1 MDHFLHAIITI
12 LAVTNPL
19 GNAPIFLAIV
29 AGADQHEQ
37 RHEALVGFIAVLVIL
52 VISALGGK
60 LLLEAFGISIE
71 AFRVAG
77 GLVIGLMGLHML
89 QGQHSTVQ
97 HDKEN
102 VQSPD
107 AQVIVPFAMP
117 LVAGPGG
124 ITTVITLAATHP
136 NGMAHALIG
145 SIIASIILLG
155 VLMLLIQQSKLL
167 TPQRQ
172 KIITRFMGLI
182 LVAMGFQFALDGI
195 AAYFQLAHTG

>member
-1 MDHFLHAIITI
+1 MDHLLHSIITV

-19 GNAPIFLAIV
+19 GNAPIFLTIV
-29 AGADQHEQ
+29 AGASRREQ
-37 RHEALVGFIAVLVIL
+37 MHDALVGFIAVLAIL
-52 VISALGGK
+52 VLSAVAGK
-60 LLLEAFGISIE
+60 ALLEAFGISID

-89 QGQHSTVQ
+89 QGQHSSVQ
-97 HDKEN
+97 HDPEH
-102 VQSPD
+102 VDSPD

-124 ITTVITLAATHP
+124 ITTVITLSASHP
-136 NGMAHALIG
+136 SGMAHALI
-145 SIIASIILLG
+145 ASIVAAAILLG

-182 LVAMGFQFALDGI
+182 LVAMGFQFALDGF
-195 AAYFQLAHTG
+195 AAFFHLSST